1 MPISLKTQAEG
12 TAKTPIQAR
21 RARDGS
27 LCGFHGAAELVPI
40 QQQKTRRCADVRERC
55 GNAKRRRRTPPGG
68 FQQREKPAA
77 RGRKRAHSAA
87 KEGGVLLGLE
97 VVSDLAVDLV
107 GDAISDLF
115 S

>member
-1 MPISLKTQAEG
+1 MEAKGEISMRMVHCEDCGKRYDYDVDGFCPRCGAFNQPVWVRSGG
-12 TAKTPIQAR
+12 TAEKKP
-21 RARDGS
+21 
-27 LCGFHGAAELVPI
+27 E
-40 QQQKTRRCADVRERC
+40 
-55 GNAKRRRRTPPGG
+55 

>member
-1 MPISLKTQAEG
+1 MIAMQTASAPGAGPSISLQG
-12 TAKTPIQAR
+12 
-21 RARDGS
+21 DGDAPQ
-27 LCGFHGAAELVPI
+27 LEKKP
-40 QQQKTRRCADVRERC
+40 E
-55 GNAKRRRRTPPGG
+55 

>member
-1 MPISLKTQAEG
+1 MIAMQTASAPGAGPSTSLS
-12 TAKTPIQAR
+12 
-21 RARDGS
+21 GS
-27 LCGFHGAAELVPI
+27 GAA
-40 QQQKTRRCADVRERC
+40 
-55 GNAKRRRRTPPGG
+55 GPPRPLSHLRHSRSGQG
-68 FQQREKPAA
+68 DAPQLEKKPEFQQREKPAA

-87 KEGGVLLGLE
+87 KEGGLLLGLE